1 MTLGFLN
8 LSINGLFSKLRN
20 YEKKKKKKGK
30 GKPRKERVTGI
41 GLASSSIF
49 YSFILLFCSI
59 MCLVKPQSIF
69 TSLGNH
75 VKLHVH

>member
-1 MTLGFLN
+1 M
-8 LSINGLFSKLRN
+8 KKRKRKR
-20 YEKKKKKKGK
+20 EKENFGK
-30 GKPRKERVTGI
+30 NVLPGI

-49 YSFILLFCSI
+49 YSFILLFRSI